1 MSVTLSKLS
10 LRNARRQARDYLVY
24 FVTTVLSAA
33 LLYAFN
39 GLVFSGELQE
49 LSHSLKSL
57 PLVVTLASIAA
68 VCIMGWLVSYTT
80 SFMLSRR
87 SRELGTYIL
96 MGLEN
101 RQAARLFFLE
111 NLAVGAV
118 ALTLGI
124 LLGNLIYQ
132 ILRALIL
139 ALFHTR
145 YTFGFA
151 FSLRAIGLTLVYFSL
166 IYLSAQ
172 FRNHKRIRS
181 MKIYDLIY
189 FERRNEEAVIKKS
202 STRRKLFPASIGLGT
217 AGTLLLLLRNL
228 PSGICGAGCIILSL
242 YGFFISFSSGVPAWF
257 QKHPWQ
263 KYQGQTLLIFR
274 TLSAK
279 LAAMG
284 VVMATTAL
292 LFTAVLISQGTG
304 LTFSAMFQKRAQ
316 QTTCFDLFIGSSEEN
331 QNLDDYLDYI
341 STGIPTK
348 NALQYQL
355 YLGETR
361 QITDYVTQSIR
372 TNDEYYGYYERDLLM
387 KFSDYTALRS
397 MLGYE
402 KVTLENG
409 QYLVHCMPFLKDT
422 MTDYDH
428 PVSLNGSVLKPGPV
442 YTESFTQYTW
452 QANGH
457 GFLIIV
463 PDEAAESC
471 TASHRAYAAMTKEPV
486 SEAQFQA
493 LTTIQESR
501 TDFDSIFA
509 KSQAENEWAA
519 ATAMFV
525 FPLYYLA
532 LILTMTAA
540 AILTIQQ
547 LSETGRYQRQFL
559 LLQKLG
565 MERRE
570 MERVLRR
577 QLAIYYL
584 MPAVPPLLIGIPFIL
599 SLGGAVEPGILV
611 GASHPLII
619 AGTTVGLF
627 FTIYFIYILIA
638 YTSLKRNVLA
648 LH

>member
-1 MSVTLSKLS
+1 MSVTLFKLS

-39 GLVFSGELQE
+39 GLVFSRELQE
-49 LSHSLKSL
+49 LSSTLKSL

-96 MGLEN
+96 MGLES
-101 RQAARLFFLE
+101 RQAARLFLLE

-151 FSLRAIGLTLVYFSL
+151 FSLRAMGLTLVYFAL

-172 FRNHKRIRS
+172 LRNRRRIRS

-189 FERRNEEAVIKKS
+189 YERKNEEAVIKKS
-202 STRRKLFPASIGLGT
+202 STRRKLFPASIGLGA

-257 QKHPWQ
+257 QKHPWR

-274 TLSAK
+274 GLSAK
-279 LAAMG
+279 LAVMG

-316 QTTCFDLFIGSSEEN
+316 QTTCFDLFIGSSEKN
-331 QNLDDYLDYI
+331 QNLDDYLDYV
-341 STGIPTK
+341 STGISTK

-355 YLGETR
+355 YLGETP
-361 QITDYVTQSIR
+361 QITNYVTRSIR
-372 TNDEYYGYYERDLLM
+372 TNDEYYGYYDQDLLM
-387 KFSDYTALRS
+387 KFSDYSALRS

-402 KVTLENG
+402 KVTLKKG
-409 QYLVHCMPFLKDT
+409 QYLIHCMPFLKDI
-422 MTDYDH
+422 MADYDQ
-428 PVSLNGSVLKPGPV
+428 PVSLNGSVLNPGPV
-442 YTESFTQYTW
+442 YTESFTQYGW
-452 QANGH
+452 QGNGH
-457 GFLIIV
+457 GILIIV

-471 TASHRAYAAMTKEPV
+471 TASHRAYAAMTKDPV

-493 LTTIQESR
+493 LTAIQESR

-509 KSQAENEWAA
+509 KSQVENEWAA
-519 ATAMFV
+519 STAIFV

-532 LILTMTAA
+532 LILIMTAT

-547 LSETGRYQRQFL
+547 LSETGRYRRQFL

-570 MERVLRR
+570 MEQTLRR
-577 QLAIYYL
+577 QLAIYYT
-584 MPAVPPLLIGIPFIL
+584 MPAVPPLLIGVPFIL
-599 SLGGAVEPGILV
+599 HLGSIVEPGILV
-611 GASHPLII
+611 GASHPIVITGITL
-619 AGTTVGLF
+619 GLF
-627 FTIYFIYILIA
+627 FIIYFLYILMA
-638 YTSLKRNVLA
+638 YTNLRRNVL
-648 LH
+648 

>member
-1 MSVTLSKLS
+1 MTLSKLS

-39 GLVFSGELQE
+39 GLVFSRELQE
-49 LSHSLKSL
+49 LSSTLKSL

-68 VCIMGWLVSYTT
+68 VCIIGWLVSYTT

-111 NLAVGAV
+111 NLAVGTV
-118 ALTLGI
+118 ALALGI

-151 FSLRAIGLTLVYFSL
+151 FSLKAMGLTLFYFTL

-172 FRNHKRIRS
+172 LRNRKRIRS

-189 FERRNEEAVIKKS
+189 FERKNEEAVIKKS
-202 STRRKLFPASIGLGT
+202 STRKKLFPMSIGLGA

-228 PSGICGAGCIILSL
+228 PSGLCGAGCIILSL

-257 QKHPWQ
+257 QKHPWR

-274 TLSAK
+274 GLSAK
-279 LAAMG
+279 LAVMG

-304 LTFSAMFQKRAQ
+304 LTFLAMFQQRAQ

-331 QNLDDYLDYI
+331 QNLDDYLDYV

-387 KFSDYTALRS
+387 KFSDYSALRS

-402 KVTLENG
+402 KVTMKKG
-409 QYLVHCMPFLKDT
+409 HYLVHCTPFLKDI
-422 MTDYDH
+422 MADYDH
-428 PVSLNGSVLKPGPV
+428 PVFLNGSVLKPGPV
-442 YTESFTQYTW
+442 YTESFTQYEW

-493 LTTIQESR
+493 LTAIQESR

-509 KSQAENEWAA
+509 KSQVENEWAA
-519 ATAMFV
+519 STAIFV

-532 LILTMTAA
+532 LILIMTAA

-599 SLGGAVEPGILV
+599 GLGGAVEPGILV
-611 GASHPLII
+611 GASHPLAIT
-619 AGTTVGLF
+619 GTTVGLF

-638 YTSLKRNVLA
+638 YSSLRRNVL
-648 LH
+648 

>member
-1 MSVTLSKLS
+1 MTLFKLS

-39 GLVFSGELQE
+39 GLVFSRELQE
-49 LSHSLKSL
+49 LSSTLKSL

-80 SFMLSRR
+80 SFMLSCR

-96 MGLEN
+96 MGLES
-101 RQAARLFFLE
+101 RQAARLFLLE

-145 YTFGFA
+145 YTLGFA
-151 FSLRAIGLTLVYFSL
+151 FSLRAVGLTLFYFAL

-172 FRNHKRIRS
+172 LRNHKRIRS

-189 FERRNEEAVIKKS
+189 FERQNEEAIIQKD
-202 STRRKLFPASIGLGT
+202 STRKKLFPLSIGLGA
-217 AGTLLLLLRNL
+217 AGTLLMLLHHLL
-228 PSGICGAGCIILSL
+228 FGILGAGCIILSL
-242 YGFFISFSSGVPAWF
+242 YGFFASFSSGVPAWF

-263 KYQGQTLLIFR
+263 KYKGQTLLIFR

-279 LAAMG
+279 LAVMG
-284 VVMATTAL
+284 IVMATTAL

-304 LTFSAMFQKRAQ
+304 LTFSAMFQKRAE
-316 QTTCFDLFIGSSEEN
+316 QTTCFDLFIGSSEKN
-331 QNLDDYLDYI
+331 HNLDDYVDYI
-341 STGIPTK
+341 NASIPTK

-355 YLGETR
+355 YLGENL
-361 QITDYVTQSIR
+361 QITDYVTDGIR
-372 TNDEYYGYYERDLLM
+372 TNDEYFAYYQRDLLM
-387 KFSDYTALRS
+387 KFSDYSALRS
-397 MLGYE
+397 MLGYS
-402 KVTLENG
+402 KVTLEKG
-409 QYLVHCMPFLKDT
+409 EYILHCMPFIKDM
-422 MTDYDH
+422 MTEYDRS
-428 PVSLNGSVLKPGPV
+428 VSINGSVLAPGPI
-442 YTESFTQYTW
+442 YTESFTQYSW
-452 QANGH
+452 QGNGH
-457 GFLIIV
+457 AFLIIV

-471 TASHRAYAAMTKEPV
+471 AVSHSAYAAMTEQPI

-493 LTTIQESR
+493 LTAIQESR
-501 TDFDSIFA
+501 RDFDSLSA
-509 KSQAENEWAA
+509 KSQEEDECA
-519 ATAMFV
+519 ATTAIFV

-532 LILTMTAA
+532 LILAMTAA
-540 AILTIQQ
+540 AVLTIQL
-547 LSETGRYQRQFL
+547 LSETGRYRRQFL

-570 MERVLRR
+570 MEQTLRR
-577 QLAIYYL
+577 QLAIYYT
-584 MPAVPPLLIGIPFIL
+584 MPAVPPLLIGVPFIL
-599 SLGGAVEPGILV
+599 HLGSIVEPGILV
-611 GASHPLII
+611 GASHPIVITGITL
-619 AGTTVGLF
+619 GLF
-627 FTIYFIYILIA
+627 FIIYFLYILMA
-638 YTSLKRNVLA
+638 YTNLRRNVL
-648 LH
+648 

>member
-1 MSVTLSKLS
+1 MTLSKLS

-39 GLVFSGELQE
+39 GLVFSRELQE
-49 LSHSLKSL
+49 LSSTLKSL

-111 NLAVGAV
+111 NLAVGTV
-118 ALTLGI
+118 ALALGI

-151 FSLRAIGLTLVYFSL
+151 FSLKAMGLTLFYFTL

-172 FRNHKRIRS
+172 LRNRRRIRS

-189 FERRNEEAVIKKS
+189 FERKNEEAVIKKS
-202 STRRKLFPASIGLGT
+202 STRKKLFPVSIGLGA

-228 PSGICGAGCIILSL
+228 PSGICGAVCIILSL

-257 QKHPWQ
+257 QKHPWR

-274 TLSAK
+274 GLSAK
-279 LAAMG
+279 LAVMG

-304 LTFSAMFQKRAQ
+304 LTFLAMFQQRAQ

-331 QNLDDYLDYI
+331 QNLDDYLDYV

-387 KFSDYTALRS
+387 KFSDYSALRS

-402 KVTLENG
+402 KVTLKKG
-409 QYLVHCMPFLKDT
+409 QYLVHCMPFLKDI
-422 MTDYDH
+422 MADYDH
-428 PVSLNGSVLKPGPV
+428 PVFLNGSLLKPGPV
-442 YTESFTQYTW
+442 YTESFTQYEW

-493 LTTIQESR
+493 LTAIQESR
-501 TDFDSIFA
+501 RDFDSIFA
-509 KSQAENEWAA
+509 KSQVENEWAA
-519 ATAMFV
+519 STAIFV

-532 LILTMTAA
+532 LILIMTAA

-584 MPAVPPLLIGIPFIL
+584 MPAVPPLLISIPFIL
-599 SLGGAVEPGILV
+599 GLGGAVEPGILV
-611 GASHPLII
+611 GASHPLAIT
-619 AGTTVGLF
+619 GTTVGLF

-638 YTSLKRNVLA
+638 YSSLRRNVL
-648 LH
+648 